1 VRASAAA
8 GLEAELESERAAAAT
23 LRETVAARE
32 AALAALGGVRTDLE
46 ASVEELRRDLAARD
60 TELEAQAATPP
71 LVGASLCVCV
81 CVCVCVR
88 ATIARPSFLF
98 EACPESVFI
107 CWAEEYPS
115 LCKSVYWERRKSRR
129 RSL

>member
-71 LVGASLCVCV
+71 LVGASLCVR
-81 CVCVCVR
+81 VR
-88 ATIARPSFLF
+88 PLPDRPFF
-98 EACPESVFI
+98 EARPESVFI